1 MFTLFGILRPATGR
15 PAASQEAP
23 FKRSFFGAPVDPAGV
38 PPAEE
43 DALYLAGKQ
52 PEPAERRPGRS
63 QRS

>member
-1 MFTLFGILRPATGR
+1 MFPLFGILK
-15 PAASQEAP
+15 PAASRPIPSKEAP
-23 FKRSFFGAPVDPAGV
+23 FKRAFFGSPPDAAVV

>member
-1 MFTLFGILRPATGR
+1 MFTLFGILSPAAGR
-15 PAASQEAP
+15 PFASEEAP
-23 FKRSFFGAPVDPAGV
+23 FKRAFFGSPPDAAVI

>member
-1 MFTLFGILRPATGR
+1 MFTLFGILSPATSR
-15 PAASQEAP
+15 PVASEEAP
-23 FKRSFFGAPVDPAGV
+23 FKRAFFGSPPDAAAI

-52 PEPAERRPGRS
+52 PEPDERHPGRS